1 VPHLGILFLFLG
13 QYSLQHIAR
22 LGYMRE
28 INLGRNALRGAGG
41 LCAGALR
48 APRATL
54 KMRTHLLRFVGLQRT
69 GMGLAGGQ
77 AELCQYVKNPPTL
90 DFHLACEIVDS
101 NLTHP
106 PLFKFCHPKPLVA
119 HSYLMALAALETSLV
134 A

>member
-1 VPHLGILFLFLG
+1 LFLFLG
-13 QYSLQHIAR
+13 QNGLQYIAG

-28 INLGRNALRGAGG
+28 INFGRNALRGVGG

-48 APRATL
+48 ASRATL
-54 KMRTHLLRFVGLQRT
+54 KMRAHLLCFVGLQRT

-77 AELCQYVKNPPTL
+77 AEFCQYVKNPPTL

-106 PLFKFCHPKPLVA
+106 PLFKICHPKPLVA
-119 HSYLMALAALETSLV
+119 HGYLMALAALETFLI